1 MEVCTVK
8 EYIQS
13 KISLTAK
20 ILAIEALIDKMLL
33 DTINSEGAPPDWI
46 SNSGVASYSMDDGQ
60 MKVSTQYRS
69 IDQVINGIKSL
80 EKLLQIYINRN
91 NGHTTVLRGRLNY

>member
-13 KISLTAK
+13 KSSLAAK
-20 ILAIEALIDKMLL
+20 IAAIEALIDKMLL
-33 DTINSEGAPPDWI
+33 DTIDTEGTPPDWI
-46 SNSGVASYSMDDGQ
+46 DNAGVASYTMDDGQ

-69 IDQVINGIKSL
+69 IDQVVNGIKAL
-80 EKLLQIYINRN
+80 EKLLQMYINRS
-91 NGHTTVLRGRLNY
+91 NGHVTVLRGRLNY